1 MQLTIFGATGGTG
14 TSLVDQALRAG
25 HDVTAVVRDPS
36 RLAIP
41 LRARLEVV
49 TADVMDPAAIVPAV
63 DGADA
68 VVTAIG
74 PRDRGPTTVSAD
86 SARSILE
93 AMEKCDT
100 RRLLTVSGTIVD
112 DDGEGFF
119 MRGVAKPLFRRTLL
133 RNVCADMRRAEEVV
147 RESGLDWTIVRP
159 PRLLGKPGTGRY
171 RLGFERNV
179 GRAVTI
185 PRADVATAI
194 LELLDRPDS
203 IGHHVFVAT

>member
-41 LRARLEVV
+41 LRARLDVV

-86 SARSILE
+86 SARSIIE
-93 AMEKCDT
+93 AMQKCDA
-100 RRLLTVSGTIVD
+100 RRLLTVTGSIVD
-112 DDGEGFF
+112 DTGEGFV

-133 RNVCADMRRAEEVV
+133 RNVCTDMRRAEAVV
-147 RESGLDWTIVRP
+147 EESDLEWTIVRP
-159 PRLLGKPGTGRY
+159 PRLLDKPGTGRY
-171 RLGFERNV
+171 RVGLERNV

-203 IGHHVFVAT
+203 VGHHVFVAT

>member
-1 MQLTIFGATGGTG
+1 
-14 TSLVDQALRAG
+14 
-25 HDVTAVVRDPS
+25 
-36 RLAIP
+36 
-41 LRARLEVV
+41 
-49 TADVMDPAAIVPAV
+49 MDPAAIVPAV

-86 SARSILE
+86 SAHSIFE

-100 RRLLTVSGTIVD
+100 RRLLTVSGSIVA

-119 MRGVAKPLFRRTLL
+119 MRTVAKPLFRRTLL
-133 RNVCADMRRAEEVV
+133 RDVCADMRRAEEVV
-147 RESGLDWTIVRP
+147 EESGLDWTIVRP
-159 PRLLGKPGTGRY
+159 PRLLDKPGTGRY

-203 IGHHVFVAT
+203 IGHHVFVAS